1 MHEDIQSN
9 KILVK
14 KPKRRAVKKEP
25 IAMFD
30 PKNITRHFMTP
41 QMKQKLDRNVRI
53 ALLILNRIPSS
64 SMSRGASW
72 LG

>member
-14 KPKRRAVKKEP
+14 KPKRRVVKKEP

-41 QMKQKLDRNVRI
+41 
-53 ALLILNRIPSS
+53 
-64 SMSRGASW
+64 
-72 LG
+72 